1 MAKDRKPSP
10 EAAPEP
16 AHLFGGGRGKPRT
29 GQKASEDL
37 GAVKAPQIEDTAP
50 QDGTVSGSDLAVLD
64 SEAQALDVVQPDRGI
79 GCRMP
84 YENYRAI
91 VLLLREGVPLV
102 TLADRFGVSRSTI
115 QMLKERHQ
123 DIIPS
128 HRQTIIGKS
137 ENLRELLSDRMTEA
151 VANGKMSPNQY
162 AFTYGIVSDK
172 YHTETG
178 QNGSKHEHIHVSVD
192 KNDLGSLLSGA
203 NAKTADYES
212 ATDDDL
218 PHKNSVDV

>member
-1 MAKDRKPSP
+1 MS
-10 EAAPEP
+10 
-16 AHLFGGGRGKPRT
+16 
-29 GQKASEDL
+29 
-37 GAVKAPQIEDTAP
+37 
-50 QDGTVSGSDLAVLD
+50 GTDLAVID
-64 SEAQALDVVQPDRGI
+64 EEARALDIVQPPKGI

-84 YENYRAI
+84 YESYRAI

-128 HRQTIIGKS
+128 HRDTIIGKS

-172 YHTETG
+172 LHVETG
-178 QNGSKHEHIHVSVD
+178 QNGAKHEHIHVQLD
-192 KNDLGSLLSGA
+192 KNDLGSLISGTKA
-203 NAKTADYES
+203 NELDTGSSKPDQN
-212 ATDDDL
+212 D
-218 PHKNSVDV
+218 HKNSVDV

>member
-1 MAKDRKPSP
+1 MAPNRKRNP
-10 EAAPEP
+10 ETPTTP
-16 AHLFGGGRGKPRT
+16 AHTFGNRRSEPRT
-29 GQKASEDL
+29 GKEVSADP
-37 GAVKAPQIEDTAP
+37 GTVKAPENADTAP
-50 QDGTVSGSDLAVLD
+50 QDRTVSGGDLAVLD
-64 SEAQALDVVQPDRGI
+64 EEARALDVVQPDRGI

-84 YENYRAI
+84 YANYRAI

-128 HRQTIIGKS
+128 HRDTIIGKS

-172 YHTETG
+172 YHVETG
-178 QNGSKHEHIHVSVD
+178 QNGAKHEHIHVSVD
-192 KNDLGSLLSGA
+192 KNDISSLLVGSK
-203 NAKTADYES
+203 AKATDNES
-212 ATDDDL
+212 AGL
-218 PHKNSVDV
+218 GKSPPKNSVDI